1 MPSRQRVMGRYF
13 YMDYNITDYN
23 YFGSTVGNAC
33 FSGLTIEEL
42 FSCVLLSSTRE
53 ELDAAVSAS
62 IKVKEI
68 ADGKKK

>member
-1 MPSRQRVMGRYF
+1 MEIK
-13 YMDYNITDYN
+13 ITDYN

-62 IKVKEI
+62 IKVKEL
-68 ADGKKK
+68 ANGKKK

>member
-1 MPSRQRVMGRYF
+1 MKIE
-13 YMDYNITDYN
+13 ITDYN

-62 IKVKEI
+62 IALREI
-68 ADGKKK
+68 AIGQKK

>member
-1 MPSRQRVMGRYF
+1 MKIE
-13 YMDYNITDYN
+13 ITDYN

-62 IKVKEI
+62 IALKEL
-68 ADGKKK
+68 AVGQKK

>member
-1 MPSRQRVMGRYF
+1 
-13 YMDYNITDYN
+13 MDYYISDYN

-53 ELDAAVSAS
+53 ELDVAVSAS
-62 IKVKEI
+62 IALKEL
-68 ADGKKK
+68 AVGQKK

>member
-1 MPSRQRVMGRYF
+1 MEIK
-13 YMDYNITDYN
+13 ITDYN

-68 ADGKKK
+68 ASGKKK